1 MSTAAN
7 SQSGKGALHDLEPQ
21 RNPIDRLKDRVLVTR
36 DRRRTRKVQLD
47 LGLDTRLK
55 EMPDPQP
62 CVARLRGVQG
72 RVVDVAPDRPR
83 HLRAGPDA
91 LIGESNLATDRP
103 LTATK
108 TAGID
113 LQRDRVRAVIVE
125 GRILA
130 AERADQSPRNKGI
143 KNAIRHARG
152 IARSRSHS

>member
-1 MSTAAN
+1 M
-7 SQSGKGALHDLEPQ
+7 
-21 RNPIDRLKDRVLVTR
+21 
-36 DRRRTRKVQLD
+36 QLD

-83 HLRAGPDA
+83 HLRASPDA

-143 KNAIRHARG
+143 KNAIRRAR
-152 IARSRSHS
+152 IARSRSHYGNASSTRHRSLSISQRPNGPNRTAPEIAMRSFWFRGATLV